1 MKNVLLSIHSKKMTG
16 DEFYVEF
23 WKSQQQV
30 NSKIWPP
37 YDSEVI
43 IAAATALAQWFSSH
57 TLKSS
62 AVPCSTMIFG
72 RRPLVA
78 AAPGKG
84 SGVLV

>member
-57 TLKSS
+57 T
-62 AVPCSTMIFG
+62 PMIFG